1 MSLTA
6 IGISFEVA
14 KLVEFREGGG
24 GGERGGKL
32 KSILGEGREK
42 GRQRERERGSEC
54 TLHSVPAAQIV
65 NILTE
70 TCHK

>member
-24 GGERGGKL
+24 GGKWGGKL
-32 KSILGEGREK
+32 KSILGEGRETE
-42 GRQRERERGSEC
+42 RQRERGRERVHLALSSCRANREYFDGNVS
-54 TLHSVPAAQIV
+54 
-65 NILTE
+65 
-70 TCHK
+70 